1 MLKAVFRGR
10 GVQDI
15 RVLNAQGHIWC
26 GFYIAQN
33 LGAEDIA
40 IECNPRRV
48 GYILQRSLGAEDVA
62 LGPRSAPV
70 ANLQK
75 NKLLVLL

>member
-1 MLKAVFRGR
+1 M
-10 GVQDI
+10 QDI

-26 GFYIAQN
+26 GFYTAQN
-33 LGAEDIA
+33 LGAENIA
-40 IECNPRRV
+40 IKCNPRRM
-48 GYILQRSLGAEDVA
+48 GYILQGSLGAEDVA

-75 NKLLVLL
+75 TNYFVLVLL